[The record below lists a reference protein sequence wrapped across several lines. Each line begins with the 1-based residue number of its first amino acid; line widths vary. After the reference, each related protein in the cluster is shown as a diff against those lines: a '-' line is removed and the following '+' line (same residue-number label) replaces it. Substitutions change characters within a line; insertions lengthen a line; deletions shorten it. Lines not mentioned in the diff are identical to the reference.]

1 MSSHASLVLTLLDQI
16 SHGSWVIWTIKWS
29 FCNNNYNVRNYALS
43 NSSENP
49 SIVLTINYSHF
60 MSLELLGF
68 MKTMDIYSMFGLRN
82 WADNIFQSLSTKYKP
97 GLWYSL
103 RRFLTCGFLIPG
115 PAQKVSHF
123 EKKIN
128 FGSVFTLFYTLGQVP
143 SHMKAEIQTFHTMKN
158 IL

>member
-16 SHGSWVIWTIKWS
+16 QVTGHGSSGRLNGHSIITII
-29 FCNNNYNVRNYALS
+29 NVRNYALS

-82 WADNIFQSLSTKYKP
+82 
-97 GLWYSL
+97 
-103 RRFLTCGFLIPG
+103 
-115 PAQKVSHF
+115 
-123 EKKIN
+123 
-128 FGSVFTLFYTLGQVP
+128 
-143 SHMKAEIQTFHTMKN
+143 
-158 IL
+158 